1 MLPQIDETP
10 QTKLTI
16 LKIVY
21 VLLNSGFYYLYPK
34 GKNWINTISS
44 TCPQL
49 AYSNSWC
56 YLR

>member
-34 GKNWINTISS
+34 GKN
-44 TCPQL
+44 
-49 AYSNSWC
+49 
-56 YLR
+56 